1 MVMTISA
8 AMLTRLQIE
17 DFIYHEAALL
27 DQWKLDEWLALYT
40 ADCRYEI
47 GPTGKADAGE
57 LSPETSLFLVA
68 DNRFRLEQRVI
79 RLKKPTAHAEYPHSR
94 SRRLYSNVR
103 VLEDTGTAVKAAASF
118 ATFRSA
124 RHIVQTFFGQIDYT
138 FQTSGSGDERKYQ
151 VACKRVTLDLDSL
164 VPQGKVT
171 IIL

>member
-1 MVMTISA
+1 MNITA

-17 DFIYHEAALL
+17 DFIYREAALL
-27 DQWKLDEWLALYT
+27 DAWKLDEWLALYT
-40 ADCRYEI
+40 DDCRYEI
-47 GPTGKADAGE
+47 GPTGKADAAR
-57 LSPETSLFLVA
+57 LSPDTSLFLVA

-103 VLEDTGTAVKAAASF
+103 ILEDSATVVRAAVSF

-124 RHIVQTFFGQIDYT
+124 RHNVQTFFGELDYT
-138 FQTSGSGDERKYQ
+138 FRASGGGEERTFQ
-151 VACKRVTLDLDSL
+151 VARKRATLDLDSL
-164 VPQGKVT
+164 VPHGKVT

>member
-1 MVMTISA
+1 MNITA

-17 DFIYHEAALL
+17 DFVYHEASLL
-27 DQWKLDEWLALYT
+27 DQWKLDEWLELYT

-47 GPTGKADAGE
+47 GPTGKPDAGQ

-103 VLEDTGTAVKAAASF
+103 VLEDADAAVNAAVSF

-124 RHIVQTFFGQIDYT
+124 RHIVQTFFGQLDYVFHT
-138 FQTSGSGDERKYQ
+138 TGSGPERRYR
-151 VACKRVTLDLDSL
+151 VAVKRATLDLDSL